1 MALTN
6 KERQRRYRLR
16 HNGFSVKLTKAEITW
31 ILASLK
37 LQINKQPESHLHNL
51 GLKVFQKIHDK
62 IDEQTAER
70 KEI

>member
-16 HNGFSVKLTKAEITW
+16 HNGFSVRLTPSEIAW
-31 ILASLK
+31 VLASLK
-37 LQINKQPESHLHNL
+37 LHLNKEPESHLHDL
-51 GLKVFQKIHDK
+51 GLMIFQKILAK

-70 KEI
+70 KTL

>member
-16 HNGFSVKLTKAEITW
+16 HNGFSVRLTPSEIAW
-31 ILASLK
+31 VLASLK
-37 LQINKQPESHLHNL
+37 LHLNKEPESHLHDL
-51 GLKVFQKIHDK
+51 GLKIFQKIHDK

-70 KEI
+70 KTL

>member
-16 HNGFSVKLTKAEITW
+16 HNGFSVRLTPAEVAW
-31 ILASLK
+31 VLASLK
-37 LQINKQPESHLHNL
+37 LQINKQPESYLHNL

-70 KEI
+70 KTL